1 MTSVPGEILAGTAAK
16 SLELGRLDL
25 AQTIAELAL
34 SEDGGCA
41 NVHSVLA
48 VICKRSRN
56 GSGDWSSAVVAWS

>member
-1 MTSVPGEILAGTAAK
+1 MTRSPATFWPALRQN
-16 SLELGRLDL
+16 SSLGRLDL